1 MLISLGH
8 SCQTRFIIDIMG
20 GESQRRMPFD
30 FNITTRRALVNA
42 LQTDGASLRQCPER
56 AKTFVT
62 SAEGRHGIEID
73 GLYFWHD
80 YPLAEDKLALRCDW
94 RNDMARV
101 NEKYAAL
108 WQRFAVLAR
117 SEDAKTFFLSNT
129 QHNLDQFSDD
139 SADFEEKF
147 GLGLAAFDEISSAL
161 DDFGARNYGLR
172 FLSRSIR
179 DVEETAE
186 LNDSRLDHRF
196 SGRLSLR
203 PDPAILS
210 RLFADTHGIC
220 PAEVCGSYDGSGK
233 LVKAISERAAIIYRL
248 ENDTLIPQGT
258 LTAAGG
264 ELAAAFEGRD
274 QVFQARSAGR
284 RLQFS
289 NGVEWLRD

>member
-42 LQTDGASLRQCPER
+42 LRTDGASLRHCPER
-56 AKTFVT
+56 ATTFVT
-62 SAEGRHGIEID
+62 SAEGRHGIEIG

-101 NEKYAAL
+101 NEKYTAL
-108 WQRFAVLAR
+108 WQRFAALAR
-117 SEDAKTFFLSNT
+117 SEDAKTFFLTNT
-129 QHNLDQFSDD
+129 QHNLDQFAGDRT
-139 SADFEEKF
+139 DFEEKF
-147 GLGLAAFDEISSAL
+147 GLGRAAFNEIASAL
-161 DDFGARNYGLR
+161 DAFGARNYRMR

-179 DVEETAE
+179 EVEETAE
-186 LNDSRLDHRF
+186 LNDDRLDHRF
-196 SGRLSLR
+196 SGKLSLR
-203 PDPAILS
+203 PDPVILS
-210 RLFADTHGIC
+210 RLFSDTSEVCLAGI
-220 PAEVCGSYDGSGK
+220 CGSYDASGK
-233 LVKAISERAAIIYRL
+233 LVKAISDRAAIIYRM
-248 ENDTLIPQGT
+248 ENGTAIPHGT
-258 LTAAGG
+258 LAAAGG

-274 QVFQARSAGR
+274 QVFQATDAGR
-284 RLQFS
+284 GLHFS

>member
-8 SCQTRFIIDIMG
+8 SCQTRFMIDIMG
-20 GESQRRMPFD
+20 GEGQRRMPFD
-30 FNITTRRALVNA
+30 FNITTRRALINA
-42 LQTDGASLRQCPER
+42 LATDGASLRHCPER
-56 AKTFVT
+56 AATFVT
-62 SAEGRHGIEID
+62 ETEGRHGVEIE

-80 YPLAEDKLALRCDW
+80 YPLADDKLALRCDW

-108 WQRFAVLAR
+108 WQRFTALAR
-117 SEDAKTFFLSNT
+117 SDEAKTFFLSNT
-129 QHNLDQFSDD
+129 QHNLDQFATDR
-139 SADFEEKF
+139 ADFDEKF
-147 GLGLAAFDEISSAL
+147 GLGLAAFNEISSAL
-161 DDFGARNYGLR
+161 DAFGARNYRLR

-179 DVEETAE
+179 EVEETAGLSDE
-186 LNDSRLDHRF
+186 RLDHRF
-196 SGRLSLR
+196 SGKLSLR

-210 RLFADTHGIC
+210 RLFADVDGIC
-220 PAEVCGSYDGSGK
+220 LAGICGSYDASGK

-248 ENDTLIPQGT
+248 ENGAAVPHGT

-274 QVFQARSAGR
+274 QVFQARNGGR
-284 RLQFS
+284 GLHFS